1 MKNKILIVDD
11 SQVNRQSLADILRE
25 DYEIV
30 FANNSTE
37 AISLVK
43 NNLSSLSLII
53 LNWMMAEMNG
63 IEVLSSMNKY
73 HWIDKI
79 PVIIIVTQNLQY
91 PIEHAYE
98 LGISDVISLPF
109 HVRYCKKKN
118 I

>member
-43 NNLSSLSLII
+43 NNLSSLSLIC
-53 LNWMMAEMNG
+53 LLYTSN
-63 IEVLSSMNKY
+63 VLY
-73 HWIDKI
+73 GTD
-79 PVIIIVTQNLQY
+79 
-91 PIEHAYE
+91 
-98 LGISDVISLPF
+98 
-109 HVRYCKKKN
+109 CC
-118 I
+118 